1 MKKIIGLARRIFLG
15 VEQPCAYQ
23 LFLSL
28 SWLHGLAP
36 FACLP
41 SMQSSLPMLNYHLI
55 QILLAAIMPAPRHLA
70 H

>member
-1 MKKIIGLARRIFLG
+1 MKKIIGLARRIFLR
-15 VEQPCAYQ
+15 VEQPYAYQ
-23 LFLSL
+23 LILSL

-41 SMQSSLPMLNYHLI
+41 SMQSSLPMLGFRLN
-55 QILLAAIMPAPRHLA
+55 QIPLLLMPTPRHLA

>member
-1 MKKIIGLARRIFLG
+1 MKKINGLARRIFLK
-15 VEQPCAYQ
+15 VERPCAYQ

-41 SMQSSLPMLNYHLI
+41 SMQSSLPMLDSHPNP
-55 QILLAAIMPAPRHLA
+55 ILLAIIATLRYWA